1 MNSPSINILERE
13 HLRANGSNPRT
24 IALSLLALSGRKDER
39 GETTGDT
46 VNCLIK
52 LVIHSTQDD
61 MTGRLKL
68 K

>member
-1 MNSPSINILERE
+1 MNSPGVNVLERE

-24 IALSLLALSGRKDER
+24 IALSLLALSGRKNER

-52 LVIHSTQDD
+52 LSIHSTKDD
-61 MTGRLKL
+61 MTGRSKL